1 MHTTKKM
8 NAGILDQE
16 TLIMMNTPRCGM
28 KDHSN
33 SGHTLGHR
41 IAKRY
46 ALQGNII
53 NLFFTII
60 INSNHFHFFSY
71 SLTHK
76 LLFSLFS
83 HHLFVSILNEMK
95 KGNEREG
102 YP

>member
-1 MHTTKKM
+1 MHTTKKT
-8 NAGILDQE
+8 NTGILDQE

-53 NLFFTII
+53 NLFFTIT
-60 INSNHFHFFSY
+60 SYPFHFFLSF
-71 SLTHK
+71 TQT
-76 LLFSLFS
+76 SLFIIDLS
-83 HHLFVSILNEMK
+83 VF
-95 KGNEREG
+95 
-102 YP
+102 